1 MKTPSARWAKF
12 RRYFTDTY
20 LTVDAR
26 SLNFGRIVLALIL
39 LLDLVRRIP
48 DITLF
53 YSNQGLVPNH
63 MMLWRPPTQWMF
75 SFFFILSHPDEIAFA
90 FVLVGI
96 VYFLLLI
103 G

>member
-1 MKTPSARWAKF
+1 MPKRSPRF
-12 RRYFTDTY
+12 RRYFADNY

-26 SLNFGRIVLALIL
+26 SLGFGRIVLALIL
-39 LLDLVRRIP
+39 LFDLVRRVP

-75 SFFFILSHPDEIAFA
+75 SFFFILSHPDEVAFGVRA
-90 FVLVGI
+90 VSGSSI
-96 VYFLLLI
+96 SCC
-103 G
+103 